1 MSRLNYKHLE
11 YFWAVAREGSVT
23 RAAESLFVSQPAISA
38 QIRKLET
45 QLGEK
50 LFEKRGRTLELTP
63 RGRLVY
69 EYADE
74 IFTLGR
80 ELTETLRGQPT
91 ERPLRLAVGVAQALP
106 KLAAYQLVAPAL
118 EMEQPVRLVFRED
131 QPDRL
136 YAELALHTLDLVLT
150 DSPLPDTVNVR
161 AFNHPL
167 GDCGV
172 SFMGTPELAHRFK
185 DGFPDSLNDAP
196 VLLPTP
202 NTMLR
207 RALDRWFETRNL
219 QPVPVAEIEDSAV
232 LKVFG
237 QEGAGLFAVPT
248 VVEDRVRDQYKVELV
263 GRVETVRE
271 HFYGI
276 TVERRIKHP
285 AVVAITEAART
296 QLFLNGH
303 PSASNEIGV

>member
-50 LFEKRGRTLELTP
+50 LFEKSGRMLELTP
-63 RGRLVY
+63 MGRLVFG
-69 EYADE
+69 YADE

-118 EMEQPVRLVFRED
+118 EMDRPVRLVFRED

-136 YAELALHTLDLVLT
+136 FAQLALHALDLVLS
-150 DSPLPDTVNVR
+150 DAPLPESVNVR
-161 AFNHPL
+161 AYNHPL
-167 GDCGV
+167 GDCSV
-172 SFMGTPELAHRFK
+172 SFMGTPRLAGQFR

-196 VLLPTP
+196 LLLPTD

-207 RALDRWFETRNL
+207 RALDQWFEARDL
-219 QPVPVAEIEDSAV
+219 QPVTVAEIEDSAV

-248 VVEDRVRDQYKVELV
+248 VVEERVRDQYGVELV
-263 GRVETVRE
+263 GREESIRE
-271 HFYGI
+271 RFYGI
-276 TVERRIKHP
+276 TVDRRIKHP
-285 AVVAITEAART
+285 AVVAITEAARKR
-296 QLFLNGH
+296 LFLDASAGH
-303 PSASNEIGV
+303 SRETGV